1 MDKIKVMLIDDQVL
15 LREGLKTIVNLQDDM
30 EVLMEADNGQMAL
43 EMLKDTRIDVVLMD
57 IRMPI
62 MNGVKATAAIKKSYP
77 DTAIIILTTF
87 DDDDYIIEA
96 LSNGADGYL
105 LKDIDAHVLT
115 ESIREAHAGQMM
127 LPAKIASKL
136 ASHLMDKHIYMPQKP
151 SEQLSD
157 LDALTPRELEI
168 GRLMSEGMSNSQI
181 AQNLYLSEGTVKNYV
196 SEIYS
201 KLGTNNRMHAVTLIM
216 QILEQ
221 NR

>member
-30 EVLMEADNGQMAL
+30 EVLLEADHGQMAI
-43 EMLKDTRIDVVLMD
+43 EMLKDVKIDVILMD
-57 IRMPI
+57 IRMPV
-62 MNGVKATAAIKKSYP
+62 MNGVEATAAIKKSYP

-87 DDDDYIIEA
+87 DDDEYIIEA
-96 LSNGADGYL
+96 LSNGANGYL

-127 LPAKIASKL
+127 LPGKIAAKL
-136 ASHLMDKHIYMPQKP
+136 ASHLLNKHLYVPQKQGDP
-151 SEQLSD
+151 VHE
-157 LDALTPRELEI
+157 LDALTQRELEI
-168 GRLMSEGMSNSQI
+168 GKLMSEGMSNNQI
-181 AQNLYLSEGTVKNYV
+181 AKKLYLSEGTVKNYV

-216 QILEQ
+216 QIIGQ
-221 NR
+221 NN